1 MEERHE
7 NEAKGNRKKSQEHR
21 RGGERKANAGGEGKR
36 KHEREK
42 KKRKANA

>member
-1 MEERHE
+1 MKTRQKEIE
-7 NEAKGNRKKSQEHR
+7 KKSQEHR

-42 KKRKANA
+42 KRKANA